1 MAQTTVRWAIVGT
14 GGIALRTLGDLTLC
28 ENAEVVAVCSRS
40 SDSAARFATEHGI
53 PRHYGDFAAL
63 CADPEVDAIYLGTPH
78 GTHFAYASEAITAGK
93 NVLSE
98 KPLTMTADEA
108 RELQRLS
115 REHGVLVMEA
125 MWMKFS
131 PSIRKAQE
139 LVAAGAIGTPMIV
152 QAGLGYPVPTN
163 GPKRFW
169 VPELG
174 GGALYDMGVYTIAL
188 AQLFLGIPES
198 ISCVGH
204 TRADSVDYFEG
215 ITLTF
220 ANGAIAQ
227 LTTSITYSI
236 PPRGYLG
243 GTTGSI
249 DFAEPLFS
257 PPAFRHMAADP
268 PRPPVIEEYT
278 FEKEGAGYV
287 PMFRAAGEAILA
299 GEVEHAIHPM
309 SATIAVLETMETVRA
324 QLLAQ
329 RDHNLPWTGPV
340 GPAE

>member
-1 MAQTTVRWAIVGT
+1 M
-14 GGIALRTLGDLTLC
+14 
-28 ENAEVVAVCSRS
+28 CSRS

-78 GTHFAYASEAITAGK
+78 GTHFAYASEAIKAGK

-115 REHGVLVMEA
+115 LEHGVLVMEA

-204 TRADSVDYFEG
+204 TRADGVDYFEG
-215 ITLTF
+215 ITVADLV
-220 ANGAIAQ
+220 
-227 LTTSITYSI
+227 
-236 PPRGYLG
+236 REG
-243 GTTGSI
+243 GGG
-249 DFAEPLFS
+249 DNY
-257 PPAFRHMAADP
+257 
-268 PRPPVIEEYT
+268 VI
-278 FEKEGAGYV
+278 
-287 PMFRAAGEAILA
+287 
-299 GEVEHAIHPM
+299 
-309 SATIAVLETMETVRA
+309 
-324 QLLAQ
+324 
-329 RDHNLPWTGPV
+329 
-340 GPAE
+340 

>member
-1 MAQTTVRWAIVGT
+1 MLEEFRLSRPVRNGT
-14 GGIALRTLGDLTLC
+14 R
-28 ENAEVVAVCSRS
+28 
-40 SDSAARFATEHGI
+40 H

-78 GTHFAYASEAITAGK
+78 GTHFAYASEAIKAGK

-115 REHGVLVMEA
+115 LEHGVLVMEA

-139 LVAAGAIGTPMIV
+139 AFVAAGAIGTPMIV

-198 ISCVGH
+198 VQGPVGH
-204 TRADSVDYFEG
+204 TRADGVDYFEHHADVRERRDRPADD
-215 ITLTF
+215 IHHL
-220 ANGAIAQ
+220 
-227 LTTSITYSI
+227 LDSPSRL
-236 PPRGYLG
+236 PRRHDRQHRLRRAAVLAARVPTHG
-243 GTTGSI
+243 GR
-249 DFAEPLFS
+249 
-257 PPAFRHMAADP
+257 PAPAA
-268 PRPPVIEEYT
+268 RGT
-278 FEKEGAGYV
+278 FEGG
-287 PMFRAAGEAILA
+287 RR
-299 GEVEHAIHPM
+299 
-309 SATIAVLETMETVRA
+309 VRA
-324 QLLAQ
+324 HVPG
-329 RDHNLPWTGPV
+329 RR
-340 GPAE
+340 